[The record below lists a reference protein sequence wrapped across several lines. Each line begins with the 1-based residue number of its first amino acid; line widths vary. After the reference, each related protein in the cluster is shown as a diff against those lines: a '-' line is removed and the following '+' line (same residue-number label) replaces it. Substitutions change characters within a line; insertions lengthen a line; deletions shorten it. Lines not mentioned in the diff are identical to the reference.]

1 MPDILEKWR
10 DTDNEVIKNAME
22 IRDKALQMT
31 PENQKCCLGVMYG
44 LEVKES
50 TTEKGA

>member
-31 PENQKCCLGVMYG
+31 PENQKFCLGVMYG

>member
-1 MPDILEKWR
+1 MSDILEKWR

-31 PENQKCCLGVMYG
+31 PEKGV
-44 LEVKES
+44 
-50 TTEKGA
+50 